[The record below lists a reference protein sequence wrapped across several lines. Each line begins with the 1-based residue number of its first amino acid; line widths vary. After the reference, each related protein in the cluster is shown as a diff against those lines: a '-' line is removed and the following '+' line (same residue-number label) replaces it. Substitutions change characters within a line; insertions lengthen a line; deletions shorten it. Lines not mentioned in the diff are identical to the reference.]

1 MKTNDERKNEI
12 ISKLRS
18 LAELKEE
25 REHIDFELEKA
36 VTMNDNDRYYEA
48 FKKARKLGLSFL
60 AKQSSIHA
68 YRSKSLDH
76 AVPLHEHSYGEA
88 IPYYSLNGCITDSGA
103 DDEEHFPKGFIER

>member
-1 MKTNDERKNEI
+1 MKNTIDKHELTDEQ
-12 ISKLRS
+12 
-18 LAELKEE
+18 
-25 REHIDFELEKA
+25 IDACKGIEK
-36 VTMNDNDRYYEA
+36 A

-60 AKQSSIHA
+60 AKQDSIHA